1 MADMNYFLL
10 LAVAII
16 VGLAYGLPGVFAD
29 WLKNG
34 SKIDFARLGATIVY
48 SIVVGIIAVQTGVLT
63 LDNIVNWQTLLT
75 PVWTIYMGFYLMMLY
90 LFSKIVVPVV
100 QQFTS
105 RTTLFP
111 KPAGIDPLHKMDEE
125 TRHWLVSD
133 QKEPISSGVLRA
145 VDDAQS
151 KSTYRYAIEAG
162 AWIYLVEF
170 GIVTGA
176 KHYYF
181 KNWFGTSVVD
191 WKPIT
196 VECLENIRKTGKFP
210 DYNDLY

>member
-1 MADMNYFLL
+1 MDVNYVLL
-10 LAVAII
+10 LSTAII
-16 VGLAYGLPGVFAD
+16 MALAYGLIGYFA
-29 WLKNG
+29 
-34 SKIDFARLGATIVY
+34 SKLNEGATWDWGKLAATVVY
-48 SIVVGIIAVQTGVLT
+48 SIIVGVVAVNTGVIT
-63 LDNIVNWQTLLT
+63 LQNISDYSTIFS
-75 PVWTIYMGFYLMMLY
+75 PVWAMYGGIYLGLIYV
-90 LFSKIVVPVV
+90 FSKIIVPIVK
-100 QQFTS
+100 QFTS
-105 RTTLFP
+105 KTTLFIS
-111 KPAGIDPLHKMDEE
+111 ATIDPLHKMDAE

-145 VDDAQS
+145 VDAAEAA
-151 KSTYRYAIEAG
+151 KTYRYAIEAG

-181 KNWFGTSVVD
+181 KSWFGTDVVN

-210 DYNDLY
+210 DYSDLY